1 MKCAQKQG
9 GQVAHGGP
17 CDVTDIGVCSVDRVG
32 RDVRLQNRITA
43 VDLTR
48 GIDPKSN
55 IALINIGT
63 ATRNDLKI
71 IPGLSPQAITITTEE
86 NDKGDFSSI
95 GNFGKTRVLA
105 GWRRFVGGQSRNRS
119 ELFQGIGPK
128 VPGLKCAAGGDSCE
142 AAGINKPLPRYAGG
156 EPLKL

>member
-1 MKCAQKQG
+1 MRLGHPLPRRQQLRIARDAIRCRALLDAPLREVERSSQTCAQKQG

-71 IPGLSPQAITITTEE
+71 IPGLSPRAITITTEE

-105 GWRRFVGGQSRNRS
+105 G
-119 ELFQGIGPK
+119 
-128 VPGLKCAAGGDSCE
+128 
-142 AAGINKPLPRYAGG
+142 
-156 EPLKL
+156 